1 VGAERLGE
9 QQVEVAVGEAVG
21 GVSREKDR
29 PLKRVNLVAQLA
41 GGGGELGGDAF
52 AKFLE
57 GAAGFLDAFEVGPD
71 DLEEGVPVEF
81 VAGVEGGADVGEG
94 LAAGEEGGGGEELEG
109 LGEAVPA
116 GLELLGE
123 MSVVENEA
131 EVVFDDAEAFTGAI
145 GGGIEDAV
153 ETGVVGGGAAV
164 GEEGDVG
171 GEGGLGVVGGGGVGT
186 GGGGGDSLAGQ
197 FRLQGGADG
206 EERLEEMLGGDF
218 DVASEAGDDLAG
230 LEEDALEII
239 GEGEGRGVGNV
250 RRGGSGELE
259 PLVHEVGV
267 ETLGLED
274 LVGAGFIEPEG
285 LEELQGATV
294 GEPGRLGE
302 AVGQGED
309 AATAFGQQGGHWGG
323 GWRGEGGG
331 WRGLGGG

>member
-1 VGAERLGE
+1 
-9 QQVEVAVGEAVG
+9 
-21 GVSREKDR
+21 
-29 PLKRVNLVAQLA
+29 
-41 GGGGELGGDAF
+41 
-52 AKFLE
+52 
-57 GAAGFLDAFEVGPD
+57 
-71 DLEEGVPVEF
+71 
-81 VAGVEGGADVGEG
+81 
-94 LAAGEEGGGGEELEG
+94 
-109 LGEAVPA
+109 
-116 GLELLGE
+116 
-123 MSVVENEA
+123 
-131 EVVFDDAEAFTGAI
+131 
-145 GGGIEDAV
+145 
-153 ETGVVGGGAAV
+153 
-164 GEEGDVG
+164 
-171 GEGGLGVVGGGGVGT
+171 
-186 GGGGGDSLAGQ
+186 
-197 FRLQGGADG
+197 
-206 EERLEEMLGGDF
+206 MLGGDF

-309 AATAFGQQGGHWGG
+309 AATAFGQQGGHSGG

-331 WRGLGGG
+331 